1 MSRHRPSLDAEI
13 NLKDAVMI
21 RIVFVL
27 ISLTVFITAGSG
39 AGASED
45 ELAAF
50 VQTFFISLKAGDVEA
65 ILDHCADPLLTQK
78 RDLLQNNR
86 DYPEFLRQTYERATL
101 VVNRIN
107 QVDDL
112 ESTADVEFHFP
123 EGPPLLV
130 RFYLKQHDGVWK
142 IASEEPLEGSADQ

>member
-1 MSRHRPSLDAEI
+1 MSRHRPSLDSEI

-21 RIVFVL
+21 RFVFVL

-39 AGASED
+39 AEASED

-65 ILDHCADPLLTQK
+65 ILDRCADPLLAQK

-86 DYPEFLRQTYERATL
+86 DYPEFLRQTYEGATL

-107 QVDDL
+107 RVDDL
-112 ESTADVEFHFP
+112 ESAADVEFHFP
-123 EGPPLLV
+123 EGPPLRV
-130 RFYLKQHDGVWK
+130 RFYLEQHDGVWK